1 MGWAQAQCF
10 SQEVAPLSPGH
21 LWVPEVTATSKG
33 SKLGSLAGFVLRLHC
48 RDKRGEPLPR
58 TSTKV
63 VPRTRHKR
71 GTSTGRFP

>member
-10 SQEVAPLSPGH
+10 SQEVALLSPGH

-71 GTSTGRFP
+71 GTSTGCFP